1 MTQAKYVLIISV
13 ANLLLFIGIVLLGPV
28 IFPKF
33 LKTNTIEPTITP
45 TTVEVLTSASPTVIP
60 TSLTPSPQVA
70 GCIVTINA
78 QLYDVTSLKKTH
90 SGGDIF
96 KCGTDMSSIFFN
108 QHDQSLLD
116 RQMVKYKI

>member
-33 LKTNTIEPTITP
+33 LKTNNIVPTITP
-45 TTVEVLTSASPTVIP
+45 TPVEVLISASPTVIP

-78 QLYDVTSLKKTH
+78 QQYDVTSLKKTH
-90 SGGDIF
+90 SGGDVF
-96 KCGTDMSSIFFN
+96 KCGSDMSSIFFN